1 MQYNT
6 IKDFKLNDKTVLIR
20 VDMNVP
26 LKDGVI
32 TDDTR
37 IKASLLSVE
46 YALNNGASV
55 ILMTHLGRPK
65 EGEYSEQDDLTP
77 IANKVSELLGRKVQ
91 VVDNWQTEGIDLKPG
106 EVIMLQN
113 VRFNKGE
120 KKDSDE
126 LGKAYA
132 SLCDIFVNDAFGT
145 AHRAQASTH
154 AVAKFAPEVACGLLL
169 DSELKN
175 LEKALSNPQK
185 PIVAIVGGSKVSTK
199 LKVLDKLADFVDNL
213 IVGGG
218 IANTFL
224 LAKGYKV
231 GNSLVEASLVGD
243 ALNIINKIESRGGH
257 VPLPSDVYVAKEFSD
272 SAQATLKN
280 IADLDEDD
288 QILDFGPETMSQLS
302 KIVDDANTIV
312 WNGPLGVFEFENFAQ
327 GTKQL
332 AEAIAKSKA
341 FSIAGGGD
349 TLAAVS
355 QFGVTDDIDYVST
368 GGGAFL
374 EFLEGEVLPA
384 VGILL
389 K

>member
-6 IKDFKLNDKTVLIR
+6 IKDFELNDKRVLIR

-26 LKDGVI
+26 LKGQVI

-65 EGEYSEQDDLTP
+65 EGEYSAKDDVTP
-77 IANKVSELLGRKVQ
+77 IANKISELLGKEVQ
-91 VVDNWQTEGIDLKPG
+91 VVDDWQTKEIHLKPG

-154 AVAKFAPEVACGLLL
+154 SVAKFAPEVACGLLL
-169 DSELKN
+169 DYELKN

-185 PIVAIVGGSKVSTK
+185 PIVAVVGGSKVSTK
-199 LKVLDKLADFVDNL
+199 LKVLGKLADFVDNL

-231 GNSLVEASLVGD
+231 GASLVESSLVDD
-243 ALNIINKIESRGGH
+243 ALKIIDKIEARGGRI
-257 VPLPSDVYVAKEFSD
+257 PLPTDVYVAKEFSE
-272 SAQATLKN
+272 SVQAILKN
-280 IADLDEDD
+280 ITDLDEDD
-288 QILDFGPETMSQLS
+288 QILDFGPQTMREVSEILRN
-302 KIVDDANTIV
+302 ANTII
-312 WNGPLGVFEFENFAQ
+312 WNGPLGVFEFENFSQ

-332 AEAIAKSKA
+332 AESIAKSKA

-355 QFGVTDDIDYVST
+355 RFGVADHIDYVST

>member
-65 EGEYSEQDDLTP
+65 EGEYSEQDDVTP

-132 SLCDIFVNDAFGT
+132 CLCDIFVNDAFGT